1 MRFEIMAH
9 LCDQVFQFSSFL
21 KNANFQVLA
30 KLRTQINLGKM
41 SLTDPRVNELLADI
55 FIVSFFPSEIP

>member
-1 MRFEIMAH
+1 M
-9 LCDQVFQFSSFL
+9 
-21 KNANFQVLA
+21 NANFQVLA